1 MKAIKY
7 ILLIFIVFT
16 NCVKKKDY
24 NQNSIDKIEKIS
36 FSLMYGEVENPN
48 LLNDKIVSIV
58 LEKDKISKTRSIY
71 NEGHLTN
78 ETKTKLMD
86 TPKKYLEIIDNIP
99 SLYLENNQVFGY
111 PNRTD
116 EGSLG
121 VNIELSNG
129 EIIFW
134 EVSHYKSE
142 LPEKIKNVY
151 EIYEDVQKQFNI
163 NMYE

>member
-1 MKAIKY
+1 MKAIKF

-48 LLNDKIVSIV
+48 LLNDKIVSII

-86 TPKKYLEIIDNIP
+86 TPKKYLE
-99 SLYLENNQVFGY
+99 NNQVFGY
-111 PNRTD
+111 PKRTD

-134 EVSHYKSE
+134 EVSHYKAE
-142 LPEKIKNVY
+142 LPEKIRDIY
-151 EIYEDVQKQFNI
+151 EIYEDIQKQFNV
-163 NMYE
+163 NG